1 MTDERGRTL
10 EQLKTGSF
18 DLLVIGGGI
27 IGSRV
32 AYEAARTGLRTA
44 LVDAGDFGG
53 ATSSA
58 SSKLVHGGFRYLA
71 RGRIGLVRRARLE
84 QAALRSRVAPGL
96 VRPQPIVLALD
107 RGARFGPRAIGA
119 GLRFYG
125 ALSGFRTLGGR
136 LLDAREAQSLVPPLV
151 VDRLSGCALLE
162 EAQTHDGRLT
172 LATVR
177 AAATYGAVVC
187 NHVRVAALERAGGQL
202 VAAVLEDRRGGEPL
216 TLRFR
221 AVVNAAGPWLDHVRR
236 LDDPRA
242 TAITRLSK
250 GVHAVLPATDGW
262 RAGLAVSLSGNR
274 ASFALPWFGAL
285 LVGVTDTP
293 YEGDAG
299 TAEAKR
305 DDVDSVLRGLEG
317 VLPPSLLSRKRV
329 VNAFAGLRV
338 LPVGDGE
345 THNAAREHVV
355 ELGAAG
361 LISVAGGKLTT
372 HRRIA
377 TAALERLPA
386 ELRPRR
392 RRNDEPIAPRG
403 CPDAV
408 VFRELDAATRTH
420 LLSLYGAEAE
430 DVVRTGLDLPRGLE
444 RMHPD
449 APDVWAQARYAVER
463 EWAVTAEDVARR
475 TTLAV
480 RGLTVPEF
488 RESPPRP
495 GPPLSPTPARTSRF
509 SQLR

>member
-1 MTDERGRTL
+1 MTDQRGRTL
-10 EQLKTGSF
+10 ERLKSGSF

-32 AYEAARTGLRTA
+32 AYEAARAGLRTA

-71 RGRIGLVRRARLE
+71 SGRIGLVRRSRLE

-125 ALSGFRTLGGR
+125 ALSGFRTFGGR
-136 LLDAREAQSLVPPLV
+136 LLDLGQPQALVPPLV
-151 VDRLSGCALLE
+151 VGGLSGCALLE

-177 AAATYGAVVC
+177 AAAEHHAVVC
-187 NHVRVAALERAGGQL
+187 NHLRVAALERAGGQV
-202 VAAVLEDRRGGEPL
+202 VAAVLEDRRGGDVL
-216 TLRFR
+216 TLRLR

-250 GVHAVLPATDGW
+250 GVHAVLPEADGW
-262 RAGLAVSLSGNR
+262 QAGLAVSLSGNR

-293 YEGDAG
+293 HDGDAG
-299 TAEAKR
+299 TAGATRE
-305 DDVDSVLRGLEG
+305 DVDSVLRGLEG
-317 VLPPSLLSRKRV
+317 VLPSDFLRRERV

-377 TAALERLPA
+377 KAALERLPA

-392 RRNDEPIAPRG
+392 LRNDEPIAPPAH
-403 CPDAV
+403 PDEAV
-408 VFRELDAATRTH
+408 LRELDAATCTH
-420 LLSLYGAEAE
+420 LVSLYGAEAA
-430 DVVRTGLDLPRGLE
+430 DVVRLGRDLPGGLE
-444 RMHPD
+444 RIQPA

-480 RGLTVPEF
+480 RGLAVPDLE
-488 RESPPRP
+488 EV
-495 GPPLSPTPARTSRF
+495 PA
-509 SQLR
+509 